1 MSMPKNELPSTD
13 LNSLNQAAITHERM
27 LNPFC
32 PVADIINEALQM
44 GDLEM
49 ANKIALESLKPKV
62 RIPLKERLK
71 SIFKR

>member
-1 MSMPKNELPSTD
+1 MPKNELPPADPNGLFHT
-13 LNSLNQAAITHERM
+13 AITHERM

-32 PVADIINEALQM
+32 PVVDLIKEAIQL

-62 RIPLKERLK
+62 RRPSLRERLS
-71 SIFKR
+71 SIFKH